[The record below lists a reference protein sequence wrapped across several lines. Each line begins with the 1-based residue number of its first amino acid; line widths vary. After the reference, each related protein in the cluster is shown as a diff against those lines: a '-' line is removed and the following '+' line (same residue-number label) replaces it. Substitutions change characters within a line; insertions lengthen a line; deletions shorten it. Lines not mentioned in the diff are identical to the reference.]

1 MHYNSDVAKI
11 KLCKISKIKLVQGMP
26 NKLSNKCK
34 TRKKNDILITG
45 ITTTVNWCFS
55 QNTDDTFT
63 SNSTSLF

>member
-1 MHYNSDVAKI
+1 
-11 KLCKISKIKLVQGMP
+11 MP

-34 TRKKNDILITG
+34 TRKKNDILI

-63 SNSTSLF
+63 SNNTSLF